1 MTGPDIHDEHRASV
15 HDKLNRV
22 TLEFQEGTSL
32 WRKANGIVQ
41 AAKAMSDAIID
52 MVPES
57 TEQDEALEHVRL
69 MLGATMK
76 AFNDKEESESA

>member
-1 MTGPDIHDEHRASV
+1 MPISPDIHDEQRALV
-15 HDKLNRV
+15 HDKLARV
-22 TLEFQEGTSL
+22 TLEFPEGSPM

-57 TEQDEALEHVRL
+57 LEQDEALEHVRL
-69 MLGATMK
+69 MLGATQK
-76 AFNDKEESESA
+76 AFHDAETAAE